1 MEVERSDN
9 KHINTLQLPASAFCI
24 FVIQGKLLITW
35 WCLTGQV
42 LSKCWFSTFLY
53 SWPYRVQVKKQT
65 DSFSVW
71 LMPFLKPG
79 KWKSLSSSWTIDRI
93 GMSWL
98 HCLMFLWV
106 PFFQVW
112 EWIILLYFTLGF
124 ALTKRMLWDKRLWNY
139 KCYFKKKKK
148 NYCRLLVLTYSTF
161 YWILPIKVFK
171 KSCEM

>member
-1 MEVERSDN
+1 M
-9 KHINTLQLPASAFCI
+9 
-24 FVIQGKLLITW
+24 
-35 WCLTGQV
+35 

-79 KWKSLSSSWTIDRI
+79 KWKSLSSPWTIDRI

-112 EWIILLYFTLGF
+112 EWIILLYFTLRF

-139 KCYFKKKKK
+139 KCYLKKKKK
-148 NYCRLLVLTYSTF
+148 TTANCL
-161 YWILPIKVFK
+161 YWLILPFTEFCQLRCLRKTVK
-171 KSCEM
+171 CNGS